1 MKKIIPIALI
11 FVCSSLWA
19 QTKPVATIPFTLEKS
34 CIYFYCKVN
43 SSDSLKFLFDTGADG
58 SVINEQSKQKITLK
72 INDQSLNVGSN
83 GANLVSQSTDNTITF
98 GNITKTNIDFTIIPY
113 GTTAFDG
120 VFGTNLMTEHVI
132 EIDYSKNE
140 LRFYEPATYN
150 KDLSDYDALKIY
162 LPGNYMSIKGSITIK
177 GKRYGGLF
185 GLDTGADNVLTLS
198 SPFVAGNELVDKT
211 VKIGASVSQGSDG
224 TEYENPLVLL
234 PQVGIGLKSF
244 YRIPADL
251 SMSKEGIDAATDKIG
266 FLGNNFL
273 KRFNMVIH
281 LKRGFIFLA
290 PNHNLYTDF
299 F

>member
-11 FVCSSLWA
+11 FVCSFLWA

-98 GNITKTNIDFTIIPY
+98 GNITKTNVDFTIIPY

-177 GKRYGGLF
+177 GKRYSGLF

-266 FLGNNFL
+266 FLGNSFL
-273 KRFNMVIH
+273 KRFNVVIH

>member
-1 MKKIIPIALI
+1 MKKIVPITLMCFCTFI
-11 FVCSSLWA
+11 WA
-19 QTKPVATIPFTLEKS
+19 QIKPIATIPFMLEKNS
-34 CIYFYCKVN
+34 IYFYCKVN
-43 SSDSLKFLFDTGADG
+43 SSDSLKFLFDTGAEG
-58 SVINEQSKQKITLK
+58 SVINEQAKQKVPLT
-72 INDQSLNVGSN
+72 INNQSLNVGSN
-83 GANLVSQSTDNTITF
+83 GTNLVSQSSDNTITF

-113 GTTAFDG
+113 GTTTFDG

-162 LPGNYMSIKGSITIK
+162 LPGNYMSIKGGITIK
-177 GKRYGGLF
+177 GKRYSGLF

-198 SPFVAGNELVDKT
+198 SPFVTGNELVNKT
-211 VKIGASVSQGSDG
+211 IKIGASVSQGSDG
-224 TEYENPLVLL
+224 TEYENPIVLL
-234 PQVGIGLKSF
+234 PEVSIGLKSF

-251 SMSKEGIDAATDKIG
+251 SMSKEGVDAATDKIG

-273 KRFNMVIH
+273 KRFNVVIN
-281 LKRGFIFLA
+281 LKRGFIYLT